1 MGFRYPGPECPVR
14 NRFVESIDPGTKA
27 LTKHAPPKP
36 AGHHQKHKRRPK
48 RKIKVA
54 VFHPKNLVG
63 FLHSAARAK
72 SMAKHFELVYVEPK
86 DQSWYEKVIPG
97 GERILTVSF
106 GGREKGDEKKVEDD
120 AHKNFNELKMEF
132 ARRLAE
138 GPKSVKK
145 FMEEQE
151 RARQRNVNLI
161 VDMYAKANPAHNRWV
176 EPILAELIMI
186 KLAGTICWK
195 VAGELV
201 EAPIFVALDFGRD
214 VAIEVLSSWEE
225 LENAEVM
232 VSVLL
237 HVAKDAVTDTV
248 QAITEHKSEVLEEKL
263 SEWAESGELSAFFK
277 HAFTDADQYLGEKT
291 KKEFAKQMKA
301 NAGRFKKAARPF
313 TFWKLYGK
321 ACKAVVKVGWL
332 AYNVREAISTA
343 GEDWEKA
350 QVD

>member
-1 MGFRYPGPECPVR
+1 MGLRYPGPECQVR
-14 NRFVESIDPGTKA
+14 NWYVDPIDQGSTA
-27 LTKHAPPKP
+27 RTTHTPPKP
-36 AGHHQKHKRRPK
+36 VGHHQKHKRRSK
-48 RKIKVA
+48 RKIKVG

-106 GGREKGDEKKVEDD
+106 GGLERGDEKKVEDD
-120 AHKNFNELKMEF
+120 AQKNFNELKTEF
-132 ARRLAE
+132 ARRLAN

-151 RARQRNVNLI
+151 RARQRNVDLI
-161 VDMYAKANPAHNRWV
+161 TDMYAKANPAHNRWV
-176 EPILAELIMI
+176 EPILAELILI

-201 EAPIFVALDFGRD
+201 EAPIFAALDFGRD
-214 VAIEVLSSWEE
+214 VTIEVLSSWDE

-237 HVAKDAVTDTV
+237 HVAKDVVSDTA
-248 QAITEHKSEVLEEKL
+248 QMITEHHSEVLEEKL

-277 HAFTDADQYLGEKT
+277 HAFADADQYLGEKT

-301 NAGRFKKAARPF
+301 NFGRFKRTARPF